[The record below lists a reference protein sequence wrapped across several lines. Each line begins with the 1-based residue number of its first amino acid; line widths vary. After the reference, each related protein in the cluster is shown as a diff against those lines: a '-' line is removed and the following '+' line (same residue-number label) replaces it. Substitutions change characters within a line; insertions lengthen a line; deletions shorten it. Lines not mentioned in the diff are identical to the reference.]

1 MVIHHQCEQY
11 FHLRTW
17 FVIPKKNLILY
28 ACSTLEDYKQ
38 IPVVPQT
45 GSLGAPSF
53 HQSVRLFLLE
63 GYDFNYTLSAA

>member
-1 MVIHHQCEQY
+1 MQLVFCRSDLY
-11 FHLRTW
+11 LK
-17 FVIPKKNLILY
+17 KKNLILY